1 MIPLKENLRE
11 LGLGNSG
18 LSMYIGSRIFAM
30 FVIQYSDPITS
41 VPRIISINLSPFTA
55 KSAMRTSRI
64 LSHNIS
70 TKEIRQQDR
79 YDEKQKSYLWQIVA
93 KQSGSSCLRFNG
105 ISPIASSFRQPNHN
119 EIIYQKP

>member
-41 VPRIISINLSPFTA
+41 VPRIIAINLSPFTA

-64 LSHNIS
+64 YALITFLPRKFVNKTDK
-70 TKEIRQQDR
+70 TKSVRR
-79 YDEKQKSYLWQIVA
+79 
-93 KQSGSSCLRFNG
+93 G
-105 ISPIASSFRQPNHN
+105 
-119 EIIYQKP
+119 IIYKTLVSYWNIFP